1 MRHHRDLTEQRV
13 DLVALERRDPF
24 LGRVVDGDHDV
35 GIGQQSQFHGFF
47 EKAAFPLVEA
57 YLLVEA
63 TSPKLEMQ

>member
-1 MRHHRDLTEQRV
+1 MRRHGDLTEHWV
-13 DLVALERRDPF
+13 DLVALERRDPLF
-24 LGRVVDGDHDV
+24 GRVVDGDHDV
-35 GIGQQSQFHGFF
+35 GISQQRQFHGFF

>member
-1 MRHHRDLTEQRV
+1 MRHHRDLIEQRV
-13 DLVALERRDPF
+13 DLVALERRDPL
-24 LGRVVDGDHDV
+24 LGWFIDGDHDV

-47 EKAAFPLVEA
+47 EKAAFPLLEA